1 MSLLY
6 ADDSDIAEKDEEVNM
21 DKMDYSLK
29 EKDFLKNN
37 KRKGKKDFKNNEY
50 EDLLD
55 QEALMN
61 IPTKSLARKKK
72 KKKDNSK
79 NNLKDIYDTSLE
91 GVEIPLLNNNINNGS
106 LMLTELLDLENN
118 TSANKSK
125 SKSSLNIV
133 DLNEK
138 EKIGKNNEILQNK
151 LDNIK
156 IPLDLK
162 KGITSGI
169 QRKTNEIHDDFKNDI
184 LNISKKNIS
193 VNELLNLNKSHS
205 NIFLT
210 RVEKLSK
217 ENIKRLKNLKLQE
230 QNIKKNI
237 AKLEV
242 SKKIIEEGIP
252 LKNNIVDLNIRKS
265 QLRNMSSIKEDL
277 FSKLV
282 KINEKI
288 DILLNDEKIREK
300 RKIKSYDF
308 NLEDEQEQYNLHL
321 TKLQEEQNLDLMMI

>member
-162 KGITSGI
+162 KGTTWLLGCEE
-169 QRKTNEIHDDFKNDI
+169 RLMKFMM
-184 LNISKKNIS
+184 ISK
-193 VNELLNLNKSHS
+193 
-205 NIFLT
+205 
-210 RVEKLSK
+210 
-217 ENIKRLKNLKLQE
+217 
-230 QNIKKNI
+230 
-237 AKLEV
+237 
-242 SKKIIEEGIP
+242 
-252 LKNNIVDLNIRKS
+252 
-265 QLRNMSSIKEDL
+265 
-277 FSKLV
+277 
-282 KINEKI
+282 
-288 DILLNDEKIREK
+288 
-300 RKIKSYDF
+300 
-308 NLEDEQEQYNLHL
+308 
-321 TKLQEEQNLDLMMI
+321 MIY